1 MKIKT
6 DSDLKLLEQ
15 KIRPIIGQVCWQA
28 RLGYGGELC
37 LEIGKKIPYNSP
49 LLRDEYKGEWQF
61 GSRGSNWKLVGDGF
75 IHFNNLEKEKL
86 SSKLKIIEGTKITK
100 FAIAI
105 LHKPHRPRFSE
116 LIIEFDEKYILELFI
131 SIHTSD
137 GTFIGFNSSD
147 RDLRDMSYWELF
159 MPNNRIIEFYPDL
172 TWSDQPSDVLVEELV
187 NT

>member
-1 MKIKT
+1 MK
-6 DSDLKLLEQ
+6 KLFQ
-15 KIRPIIGQVCWQA
+15 YTAIFHK
-28 RLGYGGELC
+28 YGLNESGAKVYL
-37 LEIGKKIPYNSP
+37 
-49 LLRDEYKGEWQF
+49 D
-61 GSRGSNWKLVGDGF
+61 
-75 IHFNNLEKEKL
+75 
-86 SSKLKIIEGTKITK
+86 
-100 FAIAI
+100 
-105 LHKPHRPRFSE
+105 SE
-116 LIIEFDEKYILELFI
+116 LIIEFDEKYTLELFI